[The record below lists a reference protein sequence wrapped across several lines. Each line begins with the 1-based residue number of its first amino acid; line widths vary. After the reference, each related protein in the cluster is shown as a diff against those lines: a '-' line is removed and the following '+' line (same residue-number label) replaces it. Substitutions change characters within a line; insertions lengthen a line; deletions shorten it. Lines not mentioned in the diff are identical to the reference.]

1 MERKPF
7 PYRLYLVTDEK
18 ACLGR
23 DLINVTEEAVKG
35 GVDLVQLREKNLTR
49 EAFLEKALRMK
60 EMLDRYHV
68 PLIINDSVWVAVK
81 CNAAGVHVGNADVS
95 PEEVRSRWK
104 INPMVGYSVEAET
117 QINNPA
123 AQQSDYLGI
132 SPVFSTPTK
141 TDTLTEWGLEGI
153 RLIRSLTVKPLVA
166 IGGIK
171 TDNARSVIAAGADC
185 LAVVSAICSAADPA
199 HAAGLFRNEIEK
211 EMKSR

>member
-35 GVDLVQLREKNLTR
+35 GVDLVQLREKTLTR

-60 EMLDRYHV
+60 EMLDLYDV
-68 PLIINDSVWVAVK
+68 PLIINDNVWVAVR

-95 PEEVRSRWK
+95 PDEVRDMWK
-104 INPMVGYSVEAET
+104 VNPMIGYSVEDEA
-117 QINNPA
+117 QINNQA
-123 AQQSDYLGI
+123 AQHSDYLGI

-141 TDTLTEWGLEGI
+141 TDTLIEWGLDGI
-153 RLIRSLTVKPLVA
+153 RLIRSMSIKPLVA

-171 TDNARSVIAAGADC
+171 TENARSIIAAGADC
-185 LAVVSAICSAADPA
+185 LAIVSAICSAVDVA
-199 HAAGLFRNEIEK
+199 HAAELFRNEIEK
-211 EMKSR
+211 EIKAG

>member
-1 MERKPF
+1 MERKSF

-35 GVDLVQLREKNLTR
+35 GVDLVQLREKTLTR
-49 EAFLEKALRMK
+49 EAFLERALRMK

-68 PLIINDSVWVAVK
+68 PLIINDNVWVAVK

-95 PEEVRSRWK
+95 PDGVRDMWK
-104 INPMVGYSVEAET
+104 VNPMIGYSVEDEA
-117 QINNPA
+117 QINNQA
-123 AQQSDYLGI
+123 AQHSDYLGI

-141 TDTLTEWGLEGI
+141 TDTLTEWGLDGI
-153 RLIRSLTVKPLVA
+153 RLIRSMSIKPLVA

-171 TDNARSVIAAGADC
+171 TENARSIIAAGADC
-185 LAVVSAICSAADPA
+185 LAIVSAICSAADVA
-199 HAAGLFRNEIEK
+199 HAAELFRNEIEK
-211 EMKSR
+211 EIKAG

>member
-49 EAFLEKALRMK
+49 EAFLERALRMK
-60 EMLDRYHV
+60 EMLDRYNI
-68 PLIINDSVWVAVK
+68 PLIINDNVWVAVK

-95 PEEVRSRWK
+95 PDEVREMWK
-104 INPMVGYSVEAET
+104 VNPMIGYSVEDEA
-117 QINNPA
+117 QINSQSA
-123 AQQSDYLGI
+123 EHSDYLGI
-132 SPVFSTPTK
+132 SPVFSTLTK
-141 TDTLTEWGLEGI
+141 TDTLTEWGLDGI
-153 RLIRSLTVKPLVA
+153 RLIRSRSAKPLVA

-171 TDNARSVIAAGADC
+171 TENARSVIAAGADC
-185 LAVVSAICSAADPA
+185 LAIVSAICSAHNPA

-211 EMKSR
+211 EIKAR